1 MQNWT
6 ELLPLVLI
14 VVVGWALL
22 VRPMRKRQR
31 QMAEI
36 QRNLA
41 VGSTIMLT
49 SGIFGDVEEFDDSKV
64 RLAVAPGT
72 TITVA
77 RQVVAQVVDSPTGDD
92 DLPSDSD

>member
-14 VVVGWALL
+14 VVVGWLL
-22 VRPMRKRQR
+22 IIRPMRKRQR
-31 QMAEI
+31 HMAEI

-49 SGIFGDVEEFDDSKV
+49 SGIYGDVEEFDDSSV
-64 RLAVAPGT
+64 RLTIAPGT

-77 RQVVAQVVDSPTGDD
+77 RQVVAQVVQPPATDD
-92 DLPSDSD
+92 DWPPDSQ

>member
-14 VVVGWALL
+14 VIVGWLLL

-31 QMAEI
+31 QMADI

-49 SGIFGDVEEFDDSKV
+49 SGIFGDVEEFDESKV
-64 RLAVAPGT
+64 RLVIAPGT

-77 RQVVAQVVDSPTGDD
+77 RQVVAQVVDAPTSDD
-92 DLPSDSD
+92 DYPPETD